1 MLMVSKSSS
10 GEFNFCSVKKL
21 WFNLYLL
28 GEQSVDQFNEVLD
41 SEQEGDQFSV
51 EACCIGVYVSSD
63 VKPYI
68 IAIG

>member
-41 SEQEGDQFSV
+41 SE
-51 EACCIGVYVSSD
+51 
-63 VKPYI
+63 
-68 IAIG
+68 